1 MAKTGQSKKVGCPA
15 KLIMVEAICFDEHD
29 ITPEMTQKKVAKIC
43 EDISEELRPYVTGT
57 NDQKRKKAQAQG
69 GQTIRDI
76 PQRGE
81 GHAGSLPKYSKR
93 IYVRFP
99 SHLAHRFHFPE
110 VSKMYSVQEL

>member
-15 KLIMVEAICFDEHD
+15 KLIMLEAICFDEHD

-43 EDISEELRPYVTGT
+43 EEKSEQLRPYMTGT

-76 PQRGE
+76 PQPRQ
-81 GHAGSLPKYSKR
+81 GHAVSLPKYSKR
-93 IYVRFP
+93 IYVQFP
-99 SHLAHRFHFPE
+99 SHLAHHFHFPE
-110 VSKMYSVQEL
+110 ASKKNAVLDL